1 MTTQEQEWMDRYIYE
16 VTRRL
21 PRKQRQDVA
30 LELRELIGDML
41 EDDSSMERVLTRLGS
56 PAL

>member
-30 LELRELIGDML
+30 L
-41 EDDSSMERVLTRLGS
+41 
-56 PAL
+56 

>member
-41 EDDSSMERVLTRLGS
+41 EDDSSMERVLTRLDNES
-56 PAL
+56 N